1 MDIFSWIYPKIIC
14 HLQDGKTPMETLLS
28 WQKGV
33 KNILNNFNEEEAP
46 NPNELF

>member
-1 MDIFSWIYPKIIC
+1 MIC
-14 HLQDGKTPMETLLS
+14 YLQDGKTPMETLLS

-46 NPNELF
+46 NPNVHLFNIHPNAEVL